1 MTLTLPDDF
10 LDSPLKNDIV
20 HSINGNTVVLLNRQN
35 ETERAKI
42 NLTQHLIVFGLA
54 GEKCFHSLD
63 DDTIVQK
70 NEAIFLKKGLF
81 LTTEKRMKINNYKS
95 ILFFIDDNFLLDFFK
110 KNGQY
115 FPYANKEKKGFQT
128 YIKFDHTPNLEA
140 YIKSLLPYFENKSS
154 LTVPL
159 FRVKLEEL
167 LLNLVMNDHQNTYK
181 DFLTNLNKKSTY
193 NLSEFMKDNFTRNL
207 RIEDFAYLNGMSI
220 STFKRSFEKVF
231 YSTPGKW
238 LKEKRVKRAEFLLQ
252 TSDKNVSEIAM
263 EVGFENP
270 SHFIQVF
277 KSHHGLTPKKF
288 QQQFAS

>member
-1 MTLTLPDDF
+1 MALTIPNHF
-10 LDSPLKNDIV
+10 HESPLKEDVV

-35 ETERAKI
+35 ATERMQLK
-42 NLTQHLIVFGLA
+42 LTQHLIVFGIE

-63 DDTIVQK
+63 NDTVIKK

-81 LTTEKRMKINNYKS
+81 LSTEKRMINNHHKS
-95 ILFFIDDNFLLDFFK
+95 ILFFIDDSLLLDFFK
-110 KNGQY
+110 RNGQY
-115 FPYANKEKKGFQT
+115 FSYTTNVKKRFQT
-128 YIKFDHTPNLEA
+128 YFKFDNTPNLEA
-140 YIKSLLPYFENKSS
+140 YIKSLLPYFENKNS

-167 LLNLVMNDHQNTYK
+167 LLNLVMNDNQNVYK
-181 DFLTNLNKKSTY
+181 DFLANLNKKTTY

-207 RIEDFAYLNGMSI
+207 RIEDFAYLNGMSV

-231 YSTPGKW
+231 YSSPGKW
-238 LKEKRVKRAEFLLQ
+238 LKEKRVEKAEFLLQ

-288 QQQFAS
+288 QQQFAG